1 MFKILTLLRDLNTL
15 RQIDWHVEHSD
26 STDLATPHQ
35 LVVRIPIDDTDLK
48 LLQDMQAMFSTN
60 GTEH

>member
-26 STDLATPHQ
+26 CADPRTHHR
-35 LVVRIPIDDTDLK
+35 LVVRIPVDDADLK
-48 LLQDMQAMFSTN
+48 FLKDMQAMFTTK
-60 GTEH
+60 GQEH